1 MNINFFSRPGIAIR
15 NRIINLAQ
23 RVAGLPA
30 DLRQRHFQQIRRR
43 IQRHPLR
50 QRQGPQKKGRL
61 FNYKAL
67 QVLLTSDQF
76 VKGKS
81 RQFHHNITRAIYAAF
96 NNPVLD
102 FLDEKLLANN
112 AENILKAV
120 CDTTYEA
127 MVKAGDTAEEL
138 VLAIRDELEEILG
151 RKLTRVELIKQE
163 PVEETDDANQE
174 PNGMSMTRSN
184 FL

>member
-1 MNINFFSRPGIAIR
+1 M
-15 NRIINLAQ
+15 L
-23 RVAGLPA
+23 A
-30 DLRQRHFQQIRRR
+30 DLRGQLEVFRNPRRQPIQILRNNPNCQLARNLRRQPIEFRRR

-50 QRQGPQKKGRL
+50 QGPQKKGRL
-61 FNYKAL
+61 FAQKAL
-67 QVLLTSDQF
+67 QVLLTSNQF

-174 PNGMSMTRSN
+174 PKGMSMSN
-184 FL
+184 D